1 MIPDRARRSMRGP
14 APLGNGFAGVN
25 GLRRT
30 LMGAALAL
38 AALAGPAAAQE
49 GDWNSPRAME
59 LIQRAQERRQVAL
72 SDTGMVDYQADAR
85 GYIYFYLDRRDT
97 GERTLVKTD
106 QVALDVFWKAPAFSK
121 QRIIGLRDERSL
133 PTNIQYHEDH
143 LTVVQDNFGDLIRLG
158 DGDEVRDVM
167 HPAAPAGPA
176 LYEYRLADS
185 TSIRLPGSVE
195 PVRVYKLQVRP
206 RDTSRPALVGSVFVD
221 RRGGDIVR
229 MEFTFTRAS
238 YVDDQLDFI
247 NVLLENGLYKG
258 RFWLPN
264 RQQVELRR
272 ELPELDLPAGGM
284 IRGTMQISNYRFN
297 QGLQDALFAGRRLVS
312 VPVAQRKEFAFEQSI
327 DAELREAG
335 LSAEGELDDVRREA
349 AELVGR
355 RLLSGLPGTQLAFR
369 TASGTVRYNRA
380 EGLALA
386 AGGRYTPAEQVT
398 LGIRGGVA
406 LGRMRPF
413 AEVEAWR
420 GTLPERVGIVGY
432 FNQPRDVGG
441 FPVISGAMNSL
452 SALLAGYDFS
462 DPYFA
467 TGAELRMDRPM
478 GRGWNGAFGL
488 RWEEHKSATAETDF
502 SLLGGSGNF
511 RPVYP
516 VTAGTFFGGSV
527 AVRRPLPAEVARGF
541 SLGLSVDGGRL
552 SSVGL
557 DEDFVRPRVDLGWV
571 RRGNAGQ
578 ELLLEAQAGGVLGDL
593 PPQAM
598 FLLGGR
604 GTVPGYRFRSFG
616 GDAFGLARAT
626 FAADLVPQFVRG
638 RVFAAGGWT
647 DGRALPVS
655 GVDDCIPDVAC
666 LSIAERLGE
675 RTGGLV
681 SVGAGLG
688 LFFDIIRVDV
698 ARGLGRDG
706 VWEVIVEANPS
717 FWDFL

>member
-1 MIPDRARRSMRGP
+1 
-14 APLGNGFAGVN
+14 
-25 GLRRT
+25 
-30 LMGAALAL
+30 MGAALAL
-38 AALAGPAAAQE
+38 AALAGPVAAQE
-49 GDWNSPRAME
+49 DGWNSTRAME
-59 LIQRAQERRQVAL
+59 LVQRAQERRQVAL

-85 GYIYFYLDRRDT
+85 GYIYFYLDRPDT
-97 GERTLVKTD
+97 GDRTLVKTD
-106 QVALDVFWKAPAFSK
+106 QVALDVFWKAPNLSK

-167 HPAAPAGPA
+167 HPAAPAGPQQ
-176 LYEYRLADS
+176 YDYRLVDS
-185 TSIRLPGSVE
+185 TSIRLPGAPE

-221 RRGGDIVR
+221 QRGGDIVR

-238 YVDDQLDFI
+238 YVDPQLDFI

-284 IRGTMQISNYRFN
+284 IRGTMRITNYRFN
-297 QGLQDALFAGRRLVS
+297 QGLPTGLFAGRRVVS
-312 VPVAQRKEFAFEQSI
+312 VPVPERESFAFEQSI
-327 DAELREAG
+327 DAELREVG

-369 TASGTVRYNRA
+369 TASGTIRYNRA

-386 AGGRYTPAEQVT
+386 AGGRWRPRERVT
-398 LGIRGGVA
+398 LSLRGGVA
-406 LGRMRPF
+406 LGREKPF
-413 AEVEAWR
+413 AEAEAAR
-420 GTLPERVGIVGY
+420 GNLPDRTAVRGY
-432 FNQPRDVGG
+432 WNQPRDIGG

-452 SALLAGYDFS
+452 TALVAGYDYS
-462 DPYFA
+462 DLYFA
-467 TGAELRMDRPM
+467 SGAELRLDRSV
-478 GRGWNGAFGL
+478 GRGWSGTLGA
-488 RWEEHKSATAETDF
+488 RAEAQRSGERVADF
-502 SLLGGSGNF
+502 SLLGGSEHF
-511 RPVYP
+511 RPVEP
-516 VTAGTFFGGSV
+516 ILEGTFYGGS
-527 AVRRPLPAEVARGF
+527 AALRRPLAAERARGF
-541 SLGLSVDGGRL
+541 SLGVSVDGGW
-552 SSVGL
+552 L
-557 DEDFVRPRVDLGWV
+557 DGDSADASFARPRVEAGWV
-571 RRGNAGQ
+571 RRGENGT
-578 ELLLEAQAGGVLGDL
+578 ELLLEAQAGGVLGDS
-593 PPQAM
+593 PPQAR

-604 GTVPGYRFRSFG
+604 GTVPGYSFRNYG

-626 FAADLVPQFVRG
+626 FSADLVPQLVRG
-638 RVFAAGGWT
+638 RVFAAGGWA
-647 DGRALPVS
+647 DDSDPPVS
-655 GVDDCIPDVAC
+655 RCPLDPRCPDPAD
-666 LSIAERLGE
+666 LLGG

-688 LFFDIIRVDV
+688 LFFDILRIDV
-698 ARGLGRDG
+698 ARGLGDG
-706 VWEVIVEANPS
+706 GIWEVIVEANPS

>member
-1 MIPDRARRSMRGP
+1 M
-14 APLGNGFAGVN
+14 
-25 GLRRT
+25 
-30 LMGAALAL
+30 AALAL
-38 AALAGPAAAQE
+38 ALIAGPAAAQQDE
-49 GDWNSPRAME
+49 GGWNAPRALE

-106 QVALDVFWKAPAFSK
+106 QVALDVFWKAPSYSR
-121 QRIIGLRDERSL
+121 QRIIGLRDERNL

-167 HPAAPAGPA
+167 HPAAPAGPMM
-176 LYEYRLADS
+176 YDYRLDDS
-185 TSIRLPGSVE
+185 TSIRLPGSAE

-206 RDTSRPALVGSVFVD
+206 KDPSRPALVGSVYVD

-229 MEFTFTRAS
+229 MQFTFTRVS

-297 QGLQDALFAGRRLVS
+297 QGLADALFGGRRVVS
-312 VPVAQRKEFAFEQSI
+312 VPVAQRESFAFEQEI

-349 AELVGR
+349 AALVGR

-369 TASGTVRYNRA
+369 TASGSIRYNRS

-386 AGGRYTPAEQVT
+386 AGARYNPAEQVT
-398 LGIRGGVA
+398 LGIRGGFA
-406 LGRMRPF
+406 FGRNQPF
-413 AEVEAWR
+413 GEAEAWR
-420 GTLPERVGIVGY
+420 GTLPERVGIGAY
-432 FNQPRDVGG
+432 YDQPRDIGG
-441 FPVISGAMNSL
+441 LPVISGAMNSL
-452 SALLAGYDFS
+452 TALLAGYDYT
-462 DPYFA
+462 DPFFA
-467 TGAELRMDRPM
+467 TGAELRVDRPM
-478 GRGWNGAFGL
+478 GRGWNGAL
-488 RWEEHKSATAETDF
+488 RLRAEEQESAEEATDF

-511 RPVYP
+511 RPVAP
-516 VTAGTFFGGSV
+516 IVEGTFFGGS
-527 AVRRPLPAEVARGF
+527 AGVRRPLPAEVARGF

-552 SSVGL
+552 DTEGK
-557 DEDFVRPRVDLGWV
+557 DHHFARPRVDLGWV
-571 RRGNAGQ
+571 RRGGGS
-578 ELLLEAQAGGVLGDL
+578 ELALDASAGGVLGDM

-604 GTVPGYRFRSFG
+604 GTVPGYAFRSYG

-626 FAADLVPQFVRG
+626 YSADLVPNFVRG

-647 DGRALPVS
+647 DNSDAPTNPLECLP
-655 GVDDCIPDVAC
+655 DLPC
-666 LSIAERLGE
+666 LSVPYPLGG
-675 RTGGLV
+675 RTGGLF

-688 LFFDIIRVDV
+688 LFFDIIRIDV
-698 ARGLGRDG
+698 ARGLGDGG